1 MQGIDPAATAW
12 LLASTALVLLMTP
25 GLAIFYGGMVR
36 TTGVL
41 NMIMMSFISI
51 PLVTVAWL
59 VLGYSLSFSD
69 GGNLVGNLEH
79 FGMLGISPRTNHG
92 TVPELLFATFELT
105 FAIITAALISGA
117 IADRAKFSA
126 WMVFV
131 PIWTIVV
138 YSVIAHWVWAPQ
150 GWLNKF
156 GSLDY
161 AGGLVVEIAS
171 GSSALALAIV
181 LGPRIG
187 FKQDAMR
194 PHNLPFVLLGVGLL
208 WFGWFGFNAGSALAV
223 DGTAAAIFLNTLV
236 AGCLGMLGW
245 LTVEQ
250 IRDGKP
256 TTFGAAS
263 GVVAGLVAITPSCGY
278 VNTLGA
284 LIVGLAAGVVCSFAV
299 GLKFRWN
306 YDDSLDVV
314 GVHFVGGVVGVPLT
328 LLLIWLDPPSGFRS
342 AWWWLTFGPFVVYQI
357 GQMFDDY
364 ILTPRIQGKATDLDT
379 PSILFASI
387 TGGVLAGLLAL
398 TLVVWAFRPAD
409 LDPETRR
416 WAIERC
422 TPHPIAAMQAP
433 VRLERFWDQP
443 WKASVIWCIILPAV
457 ATESSTSFSV
467 PISRSISAFEMKPY
481 YVGGGSAHALR
492 TAFGVEPVIAA
503 HERNHKTKYR
513 GFDKA
518 GHHIFGFQI
527 FKGTFEIRARRKTK
541 IVNRDHVAAEH
552 ADNIAGE
559 HEKWQHE

>member
-59 VLGYSLSFSD
+59 VLGYTLAFSD
-69 GGNLVGNLEH
+69 GDGFLGNLEH
-79 FGMLGISPRTNHG
+79 IGMLGIGPSTTHG
-92 TVPELLFATFELT
+92 TVPELLFATFQLT

-131 PIWTIVV
+131 PIWAIVV
-138 YSVIAHWVWAPQ
+138 YSVIAHWVWGPD
-150 GWLNKF
+150 GWLAKL
-156 GSLDY
+156 GALDY

-171 GSSALALAIV
+171 GASALALAIV

-208 WFGWFGFNAGSALAV
+208 WFGWFGFNAGSALAAN
-223 DGTAAAIFLNTLV
+223 GTAAAIFLNTLV

-250 IRDGKP
+250 VRDGKP

-263 GVVAGLVAITPSCGY
+263 GVVAGLVAITPSCGT

-284 LIVGLAAGVVCSFAV
+284 LVVGLLAGVICSFAV
-299 GLKFRWN
+299 GLKFKLN

-314 GVHFVGGVVGVPLT
+314 GVHFVGGVVGVV
-328 LLLIWLDPPSGFRS
+328 LI
-342 AWWWLTFGPFVVYQI
+342 
-357 GQMFDDY
+357 
-364 ILTPRIQGKATDLDT
+364 
-379 PSILFASI
+379 
-387 TGGVLAGLLAL
+387 GLLATDVMTGGARGL
-398 TLVVWAFRPAD
+398 FYGGGFAQLGKQLLAMAVVAVYAFTATFVLGKIIDKVMGFRLSAED
-409 LDPETRR
+409 ETAGVDFTQHAETAYAEGVHGHLGTRR
-416 WAIERC
+416 
-422 TPHPIAAMQAP
+422 P
-433 VRLERFWDQP
+433 
-443 WKASVIWCIILPAV
+443 SG
-457 ATESSTSFSV
+457 STSLTDLL
-467 PISRSISAFEMKPY
+467 K
-481 YVGGGSAHALR
+481 
-492 TAFGVEPVIAA
+492 
-503 HERNHKTKYR
+503 
-513 GFDKA
+513 
-518 GHHIFGFQI
+518 Q
-527 FKGTFEIRARRKTK
+527 ARP
-541 IVNRDHVAAEH
+541 DAED
-552 ADNIAGE
+552 A
-559 HEKWQHE
+559 

>member
-59 VLGYSLSFSD
+59 VLGYTLAFSD
-69 GGNLVGNLEH
+69 GDGFLGNLEH
-79 FGMLGISPRTNHG
+79 LGMLGITPSTTHG
-92 TVPELLFATFELT
+92 TVPELLFATFQLT

-131 PIWTIVV
+131 PIWAIVV
-138 YSVIAHWVWAPQ
+138 YSVIAHWVWGPD
-150 GWLNKF
+150 GWLAKL
-156 GSLDY
+156 GALDY

-171 GSSALALAIV
+171 GASALALAIV

-208 WFGWFGFNAGSALAV
+208 WFGWFGFNAGSALAAN
-223 DGTAAAIFLNTLV
+223 GTAAAIFLNTLV

-263 GVVAGLVAITPSCGY
+263 GVVAGLVAITPSCGT

-284 LIVGLAAGVVCSFAV
+284 LIVGLLAGVVCSFAV
-299 GLKFRWN
+299 GLKFKLN

-314 GVHFVGGVVGVPLT
+314 GVHFVGGVVGVV
-328 LLLIWLDPPSGFRS
+328 LI
-342 AWWWLTFGPFVVYQI
+342 
-357 GQMFDDY
+357 
-364 ILTPRIQGKATDLDT
+364 
-379 PSILFASI
+379 
-387 TGGVLAGLLAL
+387 GLLATDVMTGGARGL
-398 TLVVWAFRPAD
+398 FYGGGFAQLGKQLLAMAVVAAYAFTATFVLGKIIDRVMGFRVSAEDETAGVDFTQHAETAYAEGVHGHLGHRRP
-409 LDPETRR
+409 
-416 WAIERC
+416 
-422 TPHPIAAMQAP
+422 
-433 VRLERFWDQP
+433 
-443 WKASVIWCIILPAV
+443 SG
-457 ATESSTSFSV
+457 STSLTDLLKQ
-467 PISRSISAFEMKPY
+467 PRPD
-481 YVGGGSAHALR
+481 
-492 TAFGVEPVIAA
+492 VEDA
-503 HERNHKTKYR
+503 
-513 GFDKA
+513 
-518 GHHIFGFQI
+518 
-527 FKGTFEIRARRKTK
+527 
-541 IVNRDHVAAEH
+541 
-552 ADNIAGE
+552 
-559 HEKWQHE
+559 